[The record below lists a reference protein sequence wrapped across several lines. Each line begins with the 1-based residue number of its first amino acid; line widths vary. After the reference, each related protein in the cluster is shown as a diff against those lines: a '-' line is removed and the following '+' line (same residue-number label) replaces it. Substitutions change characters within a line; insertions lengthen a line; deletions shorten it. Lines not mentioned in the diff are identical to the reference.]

1 MQNQNCRTTEEN
13 TESIFDLRVGESF
26 TNYYYRGT
34 HKQNTQTKTDCTE
47 DQYKMHYSEVMI
59 KPIYLRAN
67 SETSSLGSKANEN
80 LEAEYSNLHRAAN
93 SLC

>member
-34 HKQNTQTKTDCTE
+34 HTTE
-47 DQYKMHYSEVMI
+47 HPNKN
-59 KPIYLRAN
+59 R
-67 SETSSLGSKANEN
+67 
-80 LEAEYSNLHRAAN
+80 LHRRPI
-93 SLC
+93 